1 MHAFKKITMVA
12 ALGLVAGVALAQQD
26 APALSRA
33 QVVAE
38 LDAARAAG
46 QLGIMNGEDS
56 GSFYLARQSTPS
68 HVTRAEVV
76 AEMQAAR
83 AAGQLGVMSGE
94 DSGSFYLASYR
105 TPSTRTRGEVIAE
118 MQAARAAGQLG
129 VMTGEDSGS
138 FYLSQQTVVDS
149 GLRVARSDSAR
160 QAH

>member
-12 ALGLVAGVALAQQD
+12 TLGLVAGAALAQQD

-46 QLGIMNGEDS
+46 QLGIMTGEDS

-68 HVTRAEVV
+68 GVARADVIAETTAAVAAGQLGAMTGEDSGSFYLASHSTPGTKTRAEVV

-83 AAGQLGVMSGE
+83 AAGE
-94 DSGSFYLASYR
+94 
-105 TPSTRTRGEVIAE
+105 
-118 MQAARAAGQLG
+118 LG

-149 GLRVARSDSAR
+149 GLRVAGGESAR